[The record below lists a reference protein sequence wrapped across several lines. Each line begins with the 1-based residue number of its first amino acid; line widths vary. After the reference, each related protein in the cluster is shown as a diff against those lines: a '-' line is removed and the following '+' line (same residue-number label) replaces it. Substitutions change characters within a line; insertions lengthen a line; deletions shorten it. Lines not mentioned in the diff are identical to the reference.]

1 MQYARNYER
10 CCLRQPNLVQ
20 RYFIWLLANKAKA
33 FGQSSHRIWSL
44 KYILEEYFPDRTGIR
59 ILDCGAWNGW
69 FLSFKSASVRQ
80 RVALD
85 FDAHFAADMRR
96 QGIDFILADMEKGF
110 FPIADNSFDL
120 VVMTSTLEHLGD
132 SQHIASEIR
141 RVLAP
146 SGLVFITTPNVLKYK
161 FHFWD
166 DVTHKRPFTPSS
178 LRFLFESH
186 GLETLVL
193 SPYNHNFFIASN
205 LFPKVL
211 RPFLMRFRGKALLYI
226 GKKPGGDVRFH
237 ESASENV

>member
-10 CCLRQPNLVQ
+10 CCLQQPNLVQ

-44 KYILEEYFPDRTGIR
+44 KYILEEYFPNRTGIR

-205 LFPKVL
+205 LFPKVF